1 MNLLFTCVGRRN
13 YLVDFFKRELSG
25 SGIVVGAD
33 ANKYASAL
41 SACDK
46 TVVVP
51 SADSPEYVPALLDIC
66 RQNDIDML
74 CPLNDL
80 ELPVLAR
87 AAHEFK
93 RAGVVVAVSSPAV
106 VDTCFDKV
114 ASADFLSKMGV
125 ATARVFTGVG
135 EFSAAAASGEADFPA
150 VVKPRWGS
158 GSIGV
163 ELAYD
168 ARELRTVFDFIKHKL
183 SSTILRNASLADWDR
198 AVIIQ
203 PKLRGDEYGLDVVN
217 DFDGNNAAV
226 FVKKKIR
233 MRAGET
239 DMAQSCDIPQLSELG
254 RKIGTA
260 LGHIGNLDCDVFF
273 DGENAAVLEMNPRF
287 GGGYPFTHCAGGNV
301 PKAYLA
307 WASGK
312 TAPRECFD
320 NFKTG
325 EIFSKCDRLV
335 GVK

>member
-33 ANKYASAL
+33 ANKFASAL
-41 SACDK
+41 SACDRAAI
-46 TVVVP
+46 VP
-51 SADSPEYVPALLDIC
+51 SVDSPEYVPALLEVC
-66 RQNDIDML
+66 RQNNIGLL

-87 AAHEFK
+87 ADDEFK
-93 RAGVVVAVSSPAV
+93 RAGVVAAVSSPAV
-106 VDTCFDKV
+106 VDTCFDKLASAAFLEKMDV
-114 ASADFLSKMGV
+114 AS
-125 ATARVFTGVG
+125 ARVFTGID
-135 EFSAAAASGEADFPA
+135 EFSAAVASGEAGYPA

-163 ELAYD
+163 ETARD
-168 ARELRTVFDFIKHKL
+168 ARELRIVFDFIKHKL

-203 PKLRGDEYGLDVVN
+203 PKLKGDEYGLDIVN
-217 DFDGNNAAV
+217 DFSGNNVAV
-226 FVKKKIR
+226 FVKRKIR

-260 LGHIGNLDCDVFF
+260 LGHVGNLDCDVFF
-273 DGENAAVLEMNPRF
+273 DGETATVLEMNPRF

-307 WASGK
+307 WAGGA

-320 NFKTG
+320 NFRVG
-325 EIFSKCDRLV
+325 EIYSKCDTLV
-335 GVK
+335 RVG

>member
-1 MNLLFTCVGRRN
+1 M
-13 YLVDFFKRELSG
+13 
-25 SGIVVGAD
+25 GAD

-307 WASGK
+307 WARGA

-320 NFKTG
+320 NFRVG